1 MRVEPWSELFLKFKI
16 SKEITQS
23 LSKMFKNKEL
33 IFSDVVGILPVTLL
47 QKKYLLLNAFINSN
61 YRVKN

>member
-47 QKKYLLLNAFINSN
+47 KKKYLLLNAFINSN